1 MTRKLTGGSWSTVF
15 ICAFIIVAEGYDL
28 IVYGTIIPK
37 LLEEPGWGLDKA
49 AAGNIGSMVYIGML
63 IGALLSGRLSDRFG
77 RKKLII
83 ASITIF
89 MIFTAACAVA
99 IDPISLGAF
108 RLLAGIG
115 MGGVMPSCLAL
126 VKESIPPGRT
136 SLAVTI
142 LMAGVPL
149 GGTAA
154 SLLGIVILGPF
165 GWRPMFWIGTGV
177 SALILLLAI
186 FLLRESTEFTTRQIE
201 IMQGKVTERPG
212 FSALFSKA
220 LIAATICF
228 ALAAFAN
235 LMTWYGLNTWLTT
248 IMSDLNYPLE
258 SALQFSL
265 TLNGGAVI
273 GSFAFALLADRFGS
287 LRLAV
292 IAGIVVAIALVFVAL
307 GTDLMSVLLILIAA
321 IGMGAHSGL
330 NLINASVADFYP
342 IELRATALGWS
353 NGIGRSGAIVAPALG
368 GVVFSTSAGGIG
380 VIWTFFISAV
390 LSVVFVAALL
400 ILGRAKRRT
409 DENEP
414 VSANA
419 TGPAN

>member
-1 MTRKLTGGSWSTVF
+1 MATHLSRGSWSTVF
-15 ICAFIIVAEGYDL
+15 VCAFIIVAEGYDL

-37 LLEEPGWGLDKA
+37 LLEEPGWGLDTS
-49 AAGNIGSMVYIGML
+49 AAGNVGSMVYVGML

-83 ASITIF
+83 ASIAVF
-89 MIFTAACAVA
+89 MVFTGACALA
-99 IDPISLGAF
+99 FDPISLGAF

-126 VKESIPPGRT
+126 VKESIPPGKT

-154 SLLGIVILGPF
+154 SLLGLVILEPF
-165 GWRPMFWIGTGV
+165 GWRPMFWIGVGV
-177 SALILLLAI
+177 SAVILLLAI
-186 FLLRESTEFTTRQIE
+186 VLLKESTEFTTRQIE
-201 IMQGKVTERPG
+201 ILQGRVVERPG
-212 FSALFSKA
+212 FAALFSRT
-220 LIAATICF
+220 LAAVSILF

-248 IMSDLNYPLE
+248 IMSDLDYPLE

-265 TLNGGAVI
+265 TLNAGAVI
-273 GSFAFALLADRFGS
+273 GSFAFGLLADRFGS
-287 LRLAV
+287 LTLAV
-292 IAGIVVAIALVFVAL
+292 VSGIVVAASLMLVLL
-307 GTDLMSVLLILIAA
+307 GTDLMSVLLVLIAA

-353 NGIGRSGAIVAPALG
+353 NGIGRTGAIVAPTLG
-368 GVVFSTSAGGIG
+368 GFVFATSAGGIG
-380 VIWTFFISAV
+380 VIWTFMFSAI
-390 LSVVFVAALL
+390 LSVAFVAALL
-400 ILGRAKRRT
+400 LLARRERT
-409 DENEP
+409 AAADLVEAER
-414 VSANA
+414 
-419 TGPAN
+419 